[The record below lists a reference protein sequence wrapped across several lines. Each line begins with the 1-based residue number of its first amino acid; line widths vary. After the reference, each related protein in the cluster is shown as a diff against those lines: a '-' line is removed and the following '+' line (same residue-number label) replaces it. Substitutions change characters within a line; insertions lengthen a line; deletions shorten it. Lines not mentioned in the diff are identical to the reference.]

1 MEEVN
6 SSDLG
11 AEKCDDTIELAVA
24 EAAPASALP
33 TQSVELD
40 QPAPTPTA
48 TPMDLFE
55 TPINAGA
62 PTASSGET
70 VDEIAK
76 EEVIA
81 MDMAECPNEIIDNS
95 IVPSSN
101 GGDDL
106 LLHFGGSFEGGSA
119 EVVTN
124 HQNSPDGNVNLVSDF
139 DLLGF
144 APTEPQQTFPLP
156 DANLTASGGLVLD
169 PFAPVDSELNLLGL
183 SDRSSEANDQEGLV
197 HDVVDS
203 GNKISPV
210 EDSDSAEKLGSEQ
223 EIERV
228 PNDNEETPTLNAD
241 SIFEQQAIE
250 DNPRNES
257 ALLSIGGD
265 AVVNEMI
272 HATTTEIKDIA
283 APYDVSPEVDEI
295 IESQPSTAHESKD
308 GIANQSSDGENIG
321 ASENALSSIGVGG
334 DAMAD
339 EAAMTH
345 ATTEEV
351 NIIASP
357 KAASPVIDE
366 DIDNDNQPSTA
377 HEGKGQEELTN
388 QSSDVEN
395 AGTNIISSSDRTK
408 LFEAEHIVEVTTN
421 DVVEAMNTQLTI
433 EVDTPVAL
441 SSVSVVTT
449 QNAPQHGTETREQ
462 TKVDGSVSDA
472 QVNTDAEERTEEEEE
487 WLSMGLGL
495 GDALRQI
502 VALTEERDSSLEL
515 CQEKDNGKTQAE
527 ALLVEVQSRLEAEMN
542 RRAESDSEKRKL
554 RETLKSYEERLSKYE
569 TMEDDL
575 EKANANLVTVVTEK
589 SKIELEVQKLRDMID
604 ESQQKEAVLS
614 NRLNEA
620 KKKEANK
627 STAAGRLEEENEKLR
642 LDLQATKDEFEA
654 VSKAKAK
661 LESNMEKLKVKAV
674 ERVKQAETALSEERE
689 LNEERKKKMKTF
701 VETKAEE
708 LREAKECASNM
719 QKELEETR
727 ASLRSSRDREEATL
741 KELEAA
747 RLKHRELQR
756 DMERMVR
763 NSEQLHK
770 AGNNL
775 EQELEKY
782 ASETEEHKKK
792 RMSAKHEIMQM
803 VRTLEAE
810 RAVSAKL
817 RESVKFTFTPKALSQ
832 QELLTECL
840 RDFESELERLA
851 AKTGKSLQPSTEP
864 GGSARGEST
873 TGGTEATE
881 INGSLSKSKKPR
893 GSKADVDTERLIS
906 NLEQETQHVSKGIM
920 ALAGDIERMRSLLN
934 DDNAFG
940 CLAYFSNILPRT
952 GEARHQRLGDGSD
965 AHYEKNSTDRFV

>member
-241 SIFEQQAIE
+241 SIFEQEAIE
-250 DNPRNES
+250 DDPRNES
-257 ALLSIGGD
+257 ALSSIGGD
-265 AVVNEMI
+265 AVVNELI
-272 HATTTEIKDIA
+272 HATTTEIMDIA
-283 APYDVSPEVDEI
+283 APNDVSPVVVDEN
-295 IESQPSTAHESKD
+295 IESQPSTAHESK
-308 GIANQSSDGENIG
+308 GQEEIADH
-321 ASENALSSIGVGG
+321 ALSSIGG
-334 DAMAD
+334 DAMVD
-339 EAAMTH
+339 EVAMTH
-345 ATTEEV
+345 ATTEEI

-366 DIDNDNQPSTA
+366 DIDNDNQQSTD
-377 HEGKGQEELTN
+377 HEGKGQEESTN

-395 AGTNIISSSDRTK
+395 AGTIIVSSSDRTK
-408 LFEAEHIVEVTTN
+408 FEAKHIVEVTTN
-421 DVVEAMNTQLTI
+421 DVVEAINTQLTI
-433 EVDTPVAL
+433 EVDTPVAP
-441 SSVSVVTT
+441 SSVSVATT
-449 QNAPQHGTETREQ
+449 NAPQHGTETREQ

-575 EKANANLVTVVTEK
+575 EKANANLVTVVSEK
-589 SKIELEVQKLRDMID
+589 SKLELEVQKLRDLVD

-642 LDLQATKDEFEA
+642 LDLQATKDELEA

-741 KELEAA
+741 KDLEAA

-906 NLEQETQHVSKGIM
+906 NLEQETQHVSMGIM

-952 GEARHQRLGDGSD
+952 GEARHQRLGDDSD
-965 AHYEKNSTDRFV
+965 ARYEKNSADRFV

>member
-6 SSDLG
+6 GSDVG
-11 AEKCDDTIELAVA
+11 AEKCDDTIELAMA
-24 EAAPASALP
+24 DAAPASALP
-33 TQSVELD
+33 TQSLD
-40 QPAPTPTA
+40 QPAPTPTTA
-48 TPMDLFE
+48 TRLDLFE
-55 TPINAGA
+55 TPIHADS
-62 PTASSGET
+62 PIISSGENED
-70 VDEIAK
+70 VVAK
-76 EEVIA
+76 EEVTA
-81 MDMAECPNEIIDNS
+81 TEMVARPNDTMDNTVVP
-95 IVPSSN
+95 PSS

-106 LLHFGGSFEGGSA
+106 LLHFGESFERGADVS
-119 EVVTN
+119 N
-124 HQNSPDGNVNLVSDF
+124 HQNTHANLVSDF

-144 APTEPQQTFPLP
+144 APSEPEQTIPLP
-156 DANLTASGGLVLD
+156 DANFPSSGSGLVTD
-169 PFAPVDSELNLLGL
+169 PFAPVESELNLLGL
-183 SDRSSEANDQEGLV
+183 SGGSSEANDQVGV
-197 HDVVDS
+197 IHDVADS
-203 GNKISPV
+203 RGEILPV
-210 EDSDSAEKLGSEQ
+210 EDYDNTGKSGSEK
-223 EIERV
+223 EIEIV
-228 PNDNEETPTLNAD
+228 PNDNEETPALNAD
-241 SIFEQQAIE
+241 IVEQEAIE
-250 DNPRNES
+250 TDPGNEN
-257 ALLSIGGD
+257 ALSSIGSD
-265 AVVNEMI
+265 AMVKDEAMTQSN
-272 HATTTEIKDIA
+272 TEVINTIA
-283 APYDVSPEVDEI
+283 SPSDDSPVIDEN
-295 IESQPSTAHESKD
+295 IECQPSTAHESK
-308 GIANQSSDGENIG
+308 GQEEIANQSLDGENTG
-321 ASENALSSIGVGG
+321 TSEIALSSISG
-334 DAMAD
+334 DAMVD

-345 ATTEEV
+345 ATTDEV
-351 NIIASP
+351 NNTGASTNDV
-357 KAASPVIDE
+357 SPVID
-366 DIDNDNQPSTA
+366 DVDNQSSIA
-377 HEGKGQEELTN
+377 HEGKGQEEFAN
-388 QSSDVEN
+388 QSSDGKNLGTTEVTNELDDSCVVEN
-395 AGTNIISSSDRTK
+395 
-408 LFEAEHIVEVTTN
+408 TTN
-421 DVVEAMNTQLTI
+421 DYDAEGVNPQVTV
-433 EVDTPVAL
+433 EVDSAIAS
-441 SSVSVVTT
+441 SSVSVVTA
-449 QNAPQHGTETREQ
+449 QNPPQHGTENREEK
-462 TKVDGSVSDA
+462 KVDGSLSDA

-569 TMEDDL
+569 SMEDDL

-589 SKIELEVQKLRDMID
+589 TKIELEVQKLRDTID

-642 LDLQATKDEFEA
+642 LDLQTTKEELEA

-741 KELEAA
+741 KELEKA

-756 DMERMVR
+756 DMEHMVR

-864 GGSARGEST
+864 GGNSST

-881 INGSLSKSKKPR
+881 INGSLQKSKKPR

>member
-1 MEEVN
+1 MEETEGL
-6 SSDLG
+6 DTG
-11 AEKCDDTIELAVA
+11 AEKCGDTVEA
-24 EAAPASALP
+24 EAAAETAASASASP
-33 TQSVELD
+33 TTSSSD
-40 QPAPTPTA
+40 QPAAAAAPTPTA
-48 TPMDLFE
+48 ATVSVSAMPLDLFE
-55 TPINAGA
+55 NPIPINADV
-62 PTASSGET
+62 PIIPSGEN
-70 VDEIAK
+70 VEIPK
-76 EEVIA
+76 EEMIVSE
-81 MDMAECPNEIIDNS
+81 MTCPSTNANAVVNIPDTH
-95 IVPSSN
+95 PSSDA
-101 GGDDL
+101 DDL
-106 LLHFGGSFEGGSA
+106 LLHFGESSEGGRDA
-119 EVVTN
+119 INNQDHGNFNTN
-124 HQNSPDGNVNLVSDF
+124 QASDF

-144 APTEPQQTFPLP
+144 PPIPIEQTVSMSNS
-156 DANLTASGGLVLD
+156 DNASLGGLVAD
-169 PFAPVDSELNLLGL
+169 PFAPVYSDSNLLEITGNR
-183 SDRSSEANDQEGLV
+183 DATNQEGEGHNAV
-197 HDVVDS
+197 GVDEGS
-203 GNKISPV
+203 GT
-210 EDSDSAEKLGSEQ
+210 AETDILHHEF
-223 EIERV
+223 ENA
-228 PNDNEETPTLNAD
+228 PNDNEDTSTPVADTLV
-241 SIFEQQAIE
+241 EQGTI
-250 DNPRNES
+250 DTDLTNES
-257 ALLSIGGD
+257 APLSASGD
-265 AVVNEMI
+265 DVRGDEGVTVHASIDEMN
-272 HATTTEIKDIA
+272 
-283 APYDVSPEVDEI
+283 VSPAEISPVIDEDNAI
-295 IESQPSTAHESKD
+295 QPSTTHENT
-308 GIANQSSDGENIG
+308 GREEGAIQSSDGENV
-321 ASENALSSIGVGG
+321 GV
-334 DAMAD
+334 
-339 EAAMTH
+339 
-345 ATTEEV
+345 TEE
-351 NIIASP
+351 A
-357 KAASPVIDE
+357 KE
-366 DIDNDNQPSTA
+366 LDNSFPAESTA
-377 HEGKGQEELTN
+377 GQTDSNVELVAEE
-388 QSSDVEN
+388 
-395 AGTNIISSSDRTK
+395 
-408 LFEAEHIVEVTTN
+408 TTN
-421 DVVEAMNTQLTI
+421 DGQARDIDGVDVQPTDKD
-433 EVDTPVAL
+433 DTPET
-441 SSVSVVTT
+441 SSSGPVGTT
-449 QNAPQHGTETREQ
+449 PNSPQYSTDNREQ
-462 TKVDGSVSDA
+462 VKVNGSVSDA

-502 VALTEERDSSLEL
+502 VALTEERDSSFAL
-515 CQEKDNGKTQAE
+515 CREKDSGKTQAE

-554 RETLKSYEERLSKYE
+554 RETLKSYEDRLKAYE

-589 SKIELEVQKLRDMID
+589 SKIELEVQKLRDMVD

-627 STAAGRLEEENEKLR
+627 STTAGRLEEENEKLK
-642 LDLQATKDEFEA
+642 LDLQATKDELET

-674 ERVKQAETALSEERE
+674 ERVKQAETALAEERE

-701 VETKAEE
+701 VETKADE

-727 ASLRSSRDREEATL
+727 ASLRSSRDREEASL

-770 AGNNL
+770 AGNSL

-792 RMSAKHEIMQM
+792 RQSAKHEIMQM

-851 AKTGKSLQPSTEP
+851 AKTGKSLHPSTEP
-864 GGSARGEST
+864 GGASRDEST
-873 TGGTEATE
+873 AGGASDASD
-881 INGSLSKSKKPR
+881 INGSLQKSKKSR
-893 GSKADVDTERLIS
+893 ATKSDVDTERLIS

-920 ALAGDIERMRSLLN
+920 SLAGDIERMRTLLN

-940 CLAYFSNILPRT
+940 CLSYFSNILPRA

-965 AHYEKNSTDRFV
+965 AHYEKNNSSDRFV

>member
-1 MEEVN
+1 MEEGEGL
-6 SSDLG
+6 DIG
-11 AEKCDDTIELAVA
+11 AEECGDTVALEAVAVA
-24 EAAPASALP
+24 EAETAASASLSP
-33 TQSVELD
+33 TPSD
-40 QPAPTPTA
+40 QPAAPAPTPTA
-48 TPMDLFE
+48 ATVSVSAMPLDLFE
-55 TPINAGA
+55 NSIPINADV
-62 PTASSGET
+62 PIIPREN
-70 VDEIAK
+70 VEIPK
-76 EEVIA
+76 EEVIVT
-81 MDMAECPNEIIDNS
+81 ETTCPNANASAVVDIPDTH
-95 IVPSSN
+95 PSSDA
-101 GGDDL
+101 DDL
-106 LLHFGGSFEGGSA
+106 LLHFGESSEGGRDA
-119 EVVTN
+119 IN
-124 HQNSPDGNVNLVSDF
+124 NQDHGNFNANQASDF

-144 APTEPQQTFPLP
+144 PPIPIEQSVSMS
-156 DANLTASGGLVLD
+156 DSNNASLGGLVAD
-169 PFAPVDSELNLLGL
+169 PFAPVYSDSNLLEITGNR
-183 SDRSSEANDQEGLV
+183 DATNQEGEGHNAV
-197 HDVVDS
+197 GVDEGS
-203 GNKISPV
+203 GT
-210 EDSDSAEKLGSEQ
+210 AETDILHHEF
-223 EIERV
+223 ENA
-228 PNDNEETPTLNAD
+228 PNDNEDTSTPVADTLV
-241 SIFEQQAIE
+241 EQGTI
-250 DNPRNES
+250 DTDLTNES
-257 ALLSIGGD
+257 APLSASGD
-265 AVVNEMI
+265 DVRGDEGVTV
-272 HATTTEIKDIA
+272 HASIDEVEIFPVIDGDIA
-283 APYDVSPEVDEI
+283 I
-295 IESQPSTAHESKD
+295 QPLTAHENT
-308 GIANQSSDGENIG
+308 GQEEGAIQSSDGENV
-321 ASENALSSIGVGG
+321 GV
-334 DAMAD
+334 
-339 EAAMTH
+339 
-345 ATTEEV
+345 TEEAKEV
-351 NIIASP
+351 
-357 KAASPVIDE
+357 
-366 DIDNDNQPSTA
+366 DNSFPAESTA
-377 HEGKGQEELTN
+377 GQTDSNVELVAEE
-388 QSSDVEN
+388 
-395 AGTNIISSSDRTK
+395 
-408 LFEAEHIVEVTTN
+408 TTN
-421 DVVEAMNTQLTI
+421 DGQARDIDGVDVLPTDKD
-433 EVDTPVAL
+433 DTPET
-441 SSVSVVTT
+441 SSSGPVGTT
-449 QNAPQHGTETREQ
+449 PNSPQYSTDNREQ
-462 TKVDGSVSDA
+462 VKVNGSVSDA

-502 VALTEERDSSLEL
+502 VALTEERDSSFAL
-515 CQEKDNGKTQAE
+515 CREKDSGKTQAE

-554 RETLKSYEERLSKYE
+554 RETLKSYEDRLKAYE

-589 SKIELEVQKLRDMID
+589 SKIELEVQKLRDMVD

-627 STAAGRLEEENEKLR
+627 STTAGRLEEENEKLK
-642 LDLQATKDEFEA
+642 LDLQATKDELET

-674 ERVKQAETALSEERE
+674 ERVKQAETALAEERE

-701 VETKAEE
+701 VETKADE

-727 ASLRSSRDREEATL
+727 ASLRSSRDREEASL

-792 RMSAKHEIMQM
+792 RQSAKHEIMQM

-851 AKTGKSLQPSTEP
+851 AKTGKSLHPSTEP
-864 GGSARGEST
+864 GGASRDEST
-873 TGGTEATE
+873 AGGASDASD
-881 INGSLSKSKKPR
+881 INGSLQKSKKSR
-893 GSKADVDTERLIS
+893 ATKSDVDTERLIS

-920 ALAGDIERMRSLLN
+920 SLAGDIERMRTLLN

-940 CLAYFSNILPRT
+940 CLSYFSNILPRA

-965 AHYEKNSTDRFV
+965 AHYEKNNSSDRFV